1 MITYR
6 QHHQI
11 LFYDGV
17 YGRISIFSTEEEG
30 EKPTGE
36 EEQMSLF

>member
-1 MITYR
+1 MIIEQ

-17 YGRISIFSTEEEG
+17 YGKISIFPKEAEG
-30 EKPTGE
+30 EKPTEE
-36 EEQMSLF
+36 EEQITLF